1 MQNTSFIERNFLQL
15 TSKPLK
21 IMAKKSKAC
30 SKVLRLM
37 DADEDANYGKA
48 LRTVIKADKRLS
60 KAKLEKELNTYI

>member
-1 MQNTSFIERNFLQL
+1 
-15 TSKPLK
+15 
-21 IMAKKSKAC
+21 MAKKSKAC

-48 LRTVIKADKRLS
+48 LRTVLKADKRLS